1 MGLRR
6 RGPANQQ
13 RNGKALAFHLFRHVN
28 HLVQRRG
35 NQPGEANQVGIHFAG
50 GFEDFIR
57 RHHHAKIDNFVVIA
71 LQHHANDIF
80 TDVVDVAF
88 HGRNDHLAVAGALF
102 LAGFNIRFQIGDRLF
117 HHAGRLYHLRQ
128 EHFAFAEQI
137 ADHVHA
143 VHQRAF
149 NHFYR
154 TSGLL
159 ARLFGI
165 QLDKLGN
172 AFYQRVFKPFFHVPA
187 TPFRLLGVGGVVR
200 FATAVFFRQ
209 LQQTLGAVSMTVE
222 DHVFNGIAQF
232 HRQIVIN
239 RQLAGV
245 NDPHIHAVTDGVVQ
259 EDGVNR
265 FANRIVAAER
275 EGDVRDAAGNQRVRQ
290 LAFNVF
296 TGADKVL
303 RIVVVLFNAG
313 GDGEDIGVKN
323 NIFRREAHLFGQN
336 LVRPAANFD
345 FPRAGI
351 GLANFIEGHH
361 HHGSAVATH
370 LLRMLNEGLYALF
383 HRDGVD
389 DTFALNTFQTLFDDL
404 PFRGVDHNRYPG
416 DIRLAGD
423 QIKETHHRRF
433 GVEHP
438 LIHVDIDNLRAAFHL
453 LTGNVQRFV
462 IFFFFNQALEFS

>member
-1 MGLRR
+1 MEQPLRLFADYLVFQNAWILPGQRPGHKEWRPVDVVAQGFDAGFHALHAQTMGNRWRVAGPVKGQIVLTSGSQGHRRRAWFLARVLDTHGFILATRARNKIIVLCIGEQSRDHAHGARGVLNIDRRAAVVLLDFDRRMGLRR

-50 GFEDFIR
+50 GFEDFVR

-149 NHFYR
+149 YHFYR

-209 LQQTLGAVSMTVE
+209 LQQTLGAVSMTVK
-222 DHVFNGIAQF
+222 DHVFDGIAQLS
-232 HRQIVIN
+232 RQIVIN
-239 RQLAGV
+239 RQLTGV
-245 NDPHIHAVTDGVVQ
+245 NDPHIHAVTDGVVE

-275 EGDVRDAAGNQRVRQ
+275 EGDV
-290 LAFNVF
+290 
-296 TGADKVL
+296 
-303 RIVVVLFNAG
+303 
-313 GDGEDIGVKN
+313 
-323 NIFRREAHLFGQN
+323 
-336 LVRPAANFD
+336 
-345 FPRAGI
+345 
-351 GLANFIEGHH
+351 
-361 HHGSAVATH
+361 
-370 LLRMLNEGLYALF
+370 
-383 HRDGVD
+383 
-389 DTFALNTFQTLFDDL
+389 
-404 PFRGVDHNRYPG
+404 
-416 DIRLAGD
+416 
-423 QIKETHHRRF
+423 
-433 GVEHP
+433 
-438 LIHVDIDNLRAAFHL
+438 
-453 LTGNVQRFV
+453 
-462 IFFFFNQALEFS
+462 